1 LRDII
6 WRHLAPPGTPA
17 GGHLTRFTS
26 ISLTRFIFRSSES
39 NTDFLKIQKMEERP
53 VGPKWKGS
61 KFEMRCGLFGLSCHV
76 GVILVLNMIS
86 SMVVLGTQ
94 GVFIY
99 KKSSTFALGGFTG
112 PFLGKKIIL
121 F

>member
-1 LRDII
+1 MD
-6 WRHLAPPGTPA
+6 
-17 GGHLTRFTS
+17 
-26 ISLTRFIFRSSES
+26 
-39 NTDFLKIQKMEERP
+39 ERQI
-53 VGPKWKGS
+53 GPKWKGS

-76 GVILVLNMIS
+76 GIILVINMIS

-112 PFLGKKIIL
+112 PFLGKKIERIRIKIK
-121 F
+121 